1 MKAVKWCARHFFPLS
16 RKLKLWINSSKRSTD
31 QLFVFV
37 FTKSDLSL
45 ILDFIFLF
53 QTQMLQSGFAVF
65 FSLYC
70 WKKTSLLWINLSSPN
85 DSVVKK
91 KGKKMK
97 TALRFYYATTK
108 NAPILLCLIH
118 CSALPWLLLFLSST
132 AEVPGPALLLSSMV
146 PSSFCH
152 LPHP

>member
-1 MKAVKWCARHFFPLS
+1 MKWCARHFFSLS
-16 RKLKLWINSSKRSTD
+16 GKLKLQINSSRSSTD
-31 QLFVFV
+31 QLFGFV

-45 ILDFIFLF
+45 ILHFFSMF
-53 QTQMLQSGFAVF
+53 QTWMLQPGFAVF
-65 FSLYC
+65 FSLDC

-91 KGKKMK
+91 KGEKMK
-97 TALRFYYATTK
+97 TALRFYCATAK

-132 AEVPGPALLLSSMV
+132 AEVSGPALSSMV

-152 LPHP
+152 LPYP